1 MEKFLLTS
9 KILYDEDILH
19 KTQEI
24 MKLRLQLKNYQ
35 PARNFESESQW
46 ENVLNSA
53 LEELWGFLQSK
64 INNDNDD
71 MSSIKLNYNGCPI
84 FGGHKIRNQLGKTL
98 YDISKNHN
106 WSEFKSYEIIYN
118 ITCVVDSLVK
128 SDHGEYLTNMMPLQ
142 KCFFLYHSIEN
153 ILGNG
158 FDGGILEGI
167 PRFLCARCRKRT
179 DYITKNST
187 LCFDCSCVADKIRHI
202 TKVIADN

>member
-24 MKLRLQLKNYQ
+24 MKLKLQLKNYQ
-35 PARNFESESQW
+35 PSRNFDSESQW

-53 LEELWGFLQSK
+53 LEKLWVFLRSN
-64 INNDNDD
+64 INNDNDN
-71 MSSIKLNYNGCPI
+71 MSSIKINYNGCPI
-84 FGGHKIRNQLGKTL
+84 FGGHKIRNQLENTL
-98 YDISKNHN
+98 HSISGNCN

-118 ITCVVDSLVK
+118 ITCVVDSLIE
-128 SDHGEYLTNMMPLQ
+128 SDHGEYLTNMIPVQ

-153 ILGNG
+153 ILGSG

-167 PRFLCARCRKRT
+167 PRFLCARCGTRT
-179 DYITKNST
+179 DYITKTST
-187 LCFDCSCVADKIRHI
+187 LCFDCSCVPDKI
-202 TKVIADN
+202 KVISDN